1 MRRVF
6 LSFFTRAINH
16 DHLSASRVNRSFGK
30 LIKSLVNDLS
40 PLIIMTLITSPLYCL
55 PSSTRNMWPI
65 FLFFETALAAFL
77 PVEIFE
83 MRIKQNY
90 IRKRD
95 YGKVIIE
102 SSKYSNNL
110 VFFTYH
116 LSLHRGRLIFSR
128 NFQQPPIQSISC
140 QFSRLASTRFV
151 HAFRSAIHTQVHLI
165 VKHTGLLEGLKN
177 DKL

>member
-65 FLFFETALAAFL
+65 FLFFETALVAFL
-77 PVEIFE
+77 SVEIFE

-110 VFFTYH
+110 VFFH

-128 NFQQPPIQSISC
+128 NFTPRFNPSHVNFLVWRAHDSC
-140 QFSRLASTRFV
+140 TLFAAQFTRKC
-151 HAFRSAIHTQVHLI
+151 I
-165 VKHTGLLEGLKN
+165 
-177 DKL
+177 

>member
-65 FLFFETALAAFL
+65 FLFFETALTAFL
-77 PVEIFE
+77 SVEIFE

-110 VFFTYH
+110 VFFH

-128 NFQQPPIQSISC
+128 NFTPRFNPSHVNFLVWRAHDSC
-140 QFSRLASTRFV
+140 TLFAAQFTRKC
-151 HAFRSAIHTQVHLI
+151 I
-165 VKHTGLLEGLKN
+165 
-177 DKL
+177 